1 MLSLDQIARIAEL
14 ARLEL
19 SPAESAALQQQ
30 LNGILAMVDAMG
42 AVDTTGVEPMSHPQQ
57 AMQRLRDDAVIER
70 DQREHFQL
78 LAPEVEDGLYLVP
91 KVIE

>member
-14 ARLEL
+14 ARLEV

-30 LNGILAMVDAMG
+30 LNDILAMVDAMA
-42 AVDTTGVEPMSHPQQ
+42 AVDTEGVEPMSHPQE
-57 AMQRLRDDAVIER
+57 AMQRLRDDGATEG
-70 DQREHFQL
+70 DQRAGFQAI
-78 LAPEVEDGLYLVP
+78 APQVEDGLYLVP

>member
-1 MLSLDQIARIAEL
+1 VLSLEQIARIAQL

-19 SPAESAALQQQ
+19 TPDEAAALQQQ

-42 AVDTTGVEPMSHPQQ
+42 SVDTSGVEPMSHPQQ
-57 AMQRLRDDAVIER
+57 AMQRLRDDRITEHDER
-70 DQREHFQL
+70 SSFQAI
-78 LAPEVEDGLYLVP
+78 APAVEDGLYLVP